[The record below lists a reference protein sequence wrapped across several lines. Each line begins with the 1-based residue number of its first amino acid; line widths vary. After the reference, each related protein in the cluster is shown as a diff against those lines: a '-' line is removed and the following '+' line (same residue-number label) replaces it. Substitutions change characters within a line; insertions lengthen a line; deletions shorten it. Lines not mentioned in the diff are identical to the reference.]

1 VVPRVED
8 AVEAGLGQQ
17 HGLTAR
23 HLDVPRTRS
32 VGEREGH
39 ACRSANQPDPGIRIE
54 TSSGPLGL
62 HDRLDRAFGGPD
74 HGPMLSRIGWRGDA
88 APSARQAETLSPGP
102 ASGTVE
108 RMASTLTERSER
120 RSLGIAAVALTTV
133 IWGLVPLVLRRIAMP
148 TLAFASYRLWMG
160 VLVYAAVFAVTGRRP
175 SWRVLKIC
183 ALGGVFFGADVF
195 LSFTSFRLTSIANAT
210 IIAALAPVFI
220 TLGAARWFGERVQRR
235 DVLFV
240 ASSFAGVVAVAVG
253 SAGSPSW
260 SPLGDLAALAS
271 VFSWTAYW
279 LFSKRARASVGA
291 LEYMAHVMFVAA
303 IMITALGFATGT
315 DMAPPR
321 GMDWV
326 WVWVVTIF
334 AGAVGHSFVAWS
346 HHHVEAW
353 LAALITQCQPVV
365 ATVAA
370 WVVFGEVLT
379 PIALAGAGV
388 VLVSTAAI
396 LVRGAL
402 RRPDAPDDPT
412 EIPAPGG

>member
-1 VVPRVED
+1 
-8 AVEAGLGQQ
+8 
-17 HGLTAR
+17 
-23 HLDVPRTRS
+23 
-32 VGEREGH
+32 
-39 ACRSANQPDPGIRIE
+39 
-54 TSSGPLGL
+54 
-62 HDRLDRAFGGPD
+62 
-74 HGPMLSRIGWRGDA
+74 MA
-88 APSARQAETLSPGP
+88 A
-102 ASGTVE
+102 
-108 RMASTLTERSER
+108 TLTERSER

-240 ASSFAGVVAVAVG
+240 ALSFAGVVAVAVG

-326 WVWVVTIF
+326 WVWLVTIF
-334 AGAVGHSFVAWS
+334 AGAVGHSFIAWS

-388 VLVSTAAI
+388 VLVATAAI

-402 RRPDAPDDPT
+402 RRPDGPDDPT

>member
-1 VVPRVED
+1 M
-8 AVEAGLGQQ
+8 
-17 HGLTAR
+17 
-23 HLDVPRTRS
+23 S
-32 VGEREGH
+32 
-39 ACRSANQPDPGIRIE
+39 
-54 TSSGPLGL
+54 
-62 HDRLDRAFGGPD
+62 
-74 HGPMLSRIGWRGDA
+74 A
-88 APSARQAETLSPGP
+88 APPRD
-102 ASGTVE
+102 
-108 RMASTLTERSER
+108 RSEH
-120 RSLGIAAVALTTV
+120 RSLGIAAVTITTL
-133 IWGLVPLVLRRIAMP
+133 IWGVVPLAVRQIEMP

-160 VLVYAAVFAVTGRRP
+160 VLVYALVFAVTKRRP
-175 SWRVLKIC
+175 SWRALKLC

-210 IIAALAPVFI
+210 IIGALAPVFI
-220 TLGAARWFGERVQRR
+220 TLGAARWFGERVHRR
-235 DVLFV
+235 DFLFV
-240 ASSFAGVVAVAVG
+240 ALSFAGVVAVAVG

-260 SPLGDLAALAS
+260 SPLGDFAALVG

-279 LFSKRARASVGA
+279 LYSKHARRSVGA

-303 IMITALGFATGT
+303 IMITALGFVSGT

-334 AGAVGHSFVAWS
+334 AGAVGHSFIAWS

-365 ATVAA
+365 ASVAA
-370 WVVFGEVLT
+370 WVILGETLT
-379 PIALAGAGV
+379 PLALTGAAV
-388 VLVSTAAI
+388 VLFATAAI

-402 RRPDAPDDPT
+402 RSPSETSDPT